1 MFINQNGIV
10 ALLNDA
16 KIALETVPGYEPLAI
31 YDQDELTR
39 GITDTLGYLF
49 GGCLRDSTLTGSSR
63 PMDIFSFR
71 NIEMEDGEVEVLYVR
86 ADLPFIYKSYIFE
99 WMTTTADIVHGRDYM
114 RVLAGQLDD
123 WRGDKPMPIDFLKDK
138 AVCIVPKEH
147 IGRALEYAKKEFKVI
162 DWNVEPSDLL
172 CICDFAE
179 VKKDTITL
187 SLSGSMKYVLPIE
200 LEIRKEELTAA
211 VNDGAL
217 IVLASKVM
225 ANLLAAK

>member
-31 YDQDELTR
+31 YDEDDLTR

-63 PMDIFSFR
+63 PMDLFSFR
-71 NIEMEDGEVEVLYVR
+71 NIELEEGEVEVMYVR

-99 WMTTTADIVHGRDYM
+99 WMTIAADIVHGRDYM
-114 RVLAGQLDD
+114 RVMANQLDS
-123 WRGDKPMPIDFLKDK
+123 WRGNKPMPVDFLKDK

-162 DWNVEPSDLL
+162 DWNVEPNELL

-179 VKKDTITL
+179 VKEDTVTL
-187 SLSGSMKYVLPIE
+187 SLAGSMRYVLPIE
-200 LEIRKEELTAA
+200 LEIRKEELAAA
-211 VNDGAL
+211 VNDGAI